1 MISLSHQS
9 SHSGAHSQLWVIS
22 VLAVFISVTIFPS
35 PTYADDSSLHAD
47 SESYQAYLGIV
58 PSSEIMN
65 NPRLVDQD
73 KSLHGGAEEQAAN
86 TYHIMVAL
94 YDRASNKR
102 VTDATV
108 IASVGP
114 RRLFNRKQIVKPLE
128 KMKTSGQI
136 TYGNYFRLEGKG
148 KYEIETEIYEAD
160 KNGYENIKFIYA
172 IE

>member
-1 MISLSHQS
+1 MISILHQS
-9 SHSGAHSQLWVIS
+9 PHSGTHSHLWVFI

-35 PTYADDSSLHAD
+35 PTYADDSPLHANSD
-47 SESYQAYLGIV
+47 SYQAYLGIV
-58 PSSEIMN
+58 PSSEIKS
-65 NPRLVDQD
+65 NPGLVDQD

-86 TYHIMVAL
+86 TYHIVVAI
-94 YDRASNKR
+94 YGRASNKR
-102 VTDATV
+102 VTTATV

-114 RRLFNRKQIVKPLE
+114 KRLFNRKQTVKPLE

-136 TYGNYFRLEGKG
+136 TYGNYFRLEGRG
-148 KYEIETEIYEAD
+148 KYEIETKIYEAD